1 VVTDLPA
8 ISITLPVMLKEVV
21 LAAQAIGEVVAEEQP
36 IGIHPKME
44 KHMDPAVAAGT
55 GIRIQEPDLLDN
67 QE

>member
-1 VVTDLPA
+1 
-8 ISITLPVMLKEVV
+8 VV